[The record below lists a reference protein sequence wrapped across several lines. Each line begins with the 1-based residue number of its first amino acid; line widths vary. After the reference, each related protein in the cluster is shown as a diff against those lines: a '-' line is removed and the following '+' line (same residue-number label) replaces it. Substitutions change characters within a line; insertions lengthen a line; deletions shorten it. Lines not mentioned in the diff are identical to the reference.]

1 MKEMAVRNLV
11 QEHKAVCSS
20 LNSIYEQK
28 NKAYGNSFG
37 DTYKEF
43 GNISALTRMSD
54 KWNRIKNLS
63 LNNIDKMNDESLV
76 DSCMDLANYL
86 IMYVME
92 IQGDRNE
99 TN

>member
-1 MKEMAVRNLV
+1 MARDLIKEHL
-11 QEHKAVCSS
+11 QVCDL
-20 LNSIYEQK
+20 LNTIYQQK

-37 DTYKEF
+37 DTYREF